1 MLHAILTGAVLRSIP
16 ITTVLVLAPGSSAS
30 GITGITGTACVACV
44 ASIACTMPRVHRRL
58 MHITDYLNKLLTT
71 DLEHKPLL
79 PPPSRSSP
87 ILAAFL
93 IAAATAAAA
102 TAATTAAAAATG
114 DRSTKD
120 TRVLLVDKV
129 DGGLQVTC
137 ERLNEVPCELQCQVS
152 GLRTQVSASPS

>member
-1 MLHAILTGAVLRSIP
+1 MLHAILTGAILRSIP

-30 GITGITGTACVACV
+30 GITGTASTACV

-93 IAAATAAAA
+93 IA
-102 TAATTAAAAATG
+102 TTAAATG

-152 GLRTQVSASPS
+152 GLRSQDSGLSDPS